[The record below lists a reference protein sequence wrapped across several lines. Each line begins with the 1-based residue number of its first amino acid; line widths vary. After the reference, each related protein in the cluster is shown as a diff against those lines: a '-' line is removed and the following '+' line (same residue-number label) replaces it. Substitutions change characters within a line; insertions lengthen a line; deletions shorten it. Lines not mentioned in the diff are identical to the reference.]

1 MKIENFELERFQSL
15 WENEVEYNLSE
26 SGVHPLTMKEILG
39 EDELDEMISTR
50 LGYGHSNGSPELR
63 RTVAQMYNGTSEKNV
78 MVTNGSSEAN
88 LVTMLSLL
96 DTGDELIYMIPNY
109 LQIWG
114 FARSLGVDVKPIPL
128 RESLEW
134 QIDTDELKQLFSPKT
149 KMIAVCH
156 PNNPTGAVV
165 DREIIG
171 EVVRLASE
179 IDAYV
184 LSDEVYRGAELD
196 GIESPSFFGN
206 YDKVIVNAG
215 LSKAYRLPGLR
226 LGWSVGPTDFINKA
240 WETHDYTTISIG
252 LLSDRIGR
260 KVLQTDRR
268 KKILSS
274 TRNILS
280 ENLNLLKNWVDE
292 NNDLIS
298 FIPPK
303 AGAIAYLKYS
313 MNIRSSELV
322 TRLKDEQDVL
332 LVAGEWF
339 GMDGFVRI
347 GFGETKNV
355 MIAALDRLNT
365 FFAAYR

>member
-26 SGVHPLTMKEILG
+26 SGVHPLTMNEILG
-39 EDELDEMISTR
+39 GDELDEMISTR

-96 DTGDELIYMIPNY
+96 DSGDELIYMIPNY

-134 QIDTDELKQLFSPKT
+134 QIDTDELKQLISPKT

-165 DREIIG
+165 DPEIIE

-298 FIPPK
+298 FTPPI

-339 GMDGFVRI
+339 GMDGYVRI

-355 MIAALDRLNT
+355 MIAALDRMNT

>member
-26 SGVHPLTMKEILG
+26 SGVHPLTVKEVLG
-39 EDELDEMISTR
+39 ADEIDEMMSTR

-63 RTVAQMYNGTSEKNV
+63 STVAQIYNGISEKNV
-78 MVTNGSSEAN
+78 MITNGSSEAN

-96 DTGDELIYMIPNY
+96 DSGDELIYMIPNY

-114 FARSLGVDVKPIPL
+114 FARSLGVDVKPISL

-134 QIDTDELKQLFSPKT
+134 QIDTDELKKLISPKT

-156 PNNPTGAVV
+156 PNNPTGSVV
-165 DREIIG
+165 HPDIIE
-171 EVVRLASE
+171 EVVSLASE

-226 LGWSVGPTDFINKA
+226 LGWSVGPADFINKA

-260 KVLQTDRR
+260 KILKTDRR

-313 MNIRSSELV
+313 MDIRSSELV
-322 TRLKDEQDVL
+322 TRLRDEQDIL

-347 GFGETKNV
+347 GFGETKTV
-355 MIAALDRLNT
+355 MIAALDRMNK

>member
-1 MKIENFELERFQSL
+1 M
-15 WENEVEYNLSE
+15 
-26 SGVHPLTMKEILG
+26 
-39 EDELDEMISTR
+39 
-50 LGYGHSNGSPELR
+50 
-63 RTVAQMYNGTSEKNV
+63 
-78 MVTNGSSEAN
+78 
-88 LVTMLSLL
+88 VTMLSLL
-96 DTGDELIYMIPNY
+96 DSGDELIYMIPNY

-128 RESLEW
+128 RKSLEW
-134 QIDTDELKQLFSPKT
+134 QIDTDELKQLISPKT

-165 DREIIG
+165 DPEIIE

-280 ENLNLLKNWVDE
+280 ENLNLLKSWVDE

-365 FFAAYR
+365 FFSAYR